1 MGIRRT
7 VLLVDMY
14 RTPLHLQ
21 CWFTKCNVS
30 NSTMCPQCND
40 WTLCLQ
46 TSCSKVQWNN
56 VVSIPSSYVTLT
68 SDISACKW
76 GRQSHTIRPTILILS
91 QKVQI
96 LQYFSGQFTT
106 LGSSTKLHQN
116 MLLKC
121 TALCFV
127 DWIHLKGSQSLSLVT
142 LSPTWSPMCCYQH
155 YQPPAECYWYLKWQ
169 KTQCFPRFYAIPPLC

>member
-76 GRQSHTIRPTILILS
+76 GRQSHTIRPTILIFFRTA
-91 QKVQI
+91 KKFKFFNI
-96 LQYFSGQFTT
+96 FRDNLQLLAPVLNYT
-106 LGSSTKLHQN
+106 HQN

-127 DWIHLKGSQSLSLVT
+127 DWIHQPCH
-142 LSPTWSPMCCYQH
+142 LSPTWSPMCCFRH